1 MSRVLVVEDDQAI
14 RETVAFNLQRD
25 GHEVLVAADG
35 IEGLESARENAPDL
49 IVLDVMLPRMSG
61 LDVCRIVREEMP
73 IPILMLTAR
82 DAEADV
88 VQGLEL
94 GADEYVTKPFSM
106 RELRA
111 RVASLLRRD
120 RISRDAG
127 PSRADGSN
135 GSIVIAGSGNP
146 NEVLAVGVLELY
158 PARHELRKDGEEV
171 RLRPREFAL
180 LEFLMRNPGR
190 VFTRDAILEQVW
202 GLTYPGETRTVDV
215 HVRWLREKIEDDP
228 SNPQHL
234 QTVRSVGYK
243 FSP

>member
-1 MSRVLVVEDDQAI
+1 MARVLVVEDDPVI

-25 GHEVLVAADG
+25 GHEVTTAADG
-35 IEGLESARENAPDL
+35 IAGLESARSDHPDL

-61 LDVCRIVREEMP
+61 LDVCRVLRAETP
-73 IPILMLTAR
+73 VPILMLTAR

-88 VQGLEL
+88 VQGLDI

-120 RISRDAG
+120 EISRGAG
-127 PSRADGSN
+127 PRDALEGGDTAS
-135 GSIVIAGSGNP
+135 VFAGD
-146 NEVLAVGVLELY
+146 LELS
-158 PARHELRKDGEEV
+158 PMRHELRRGGTV
-171 RLRPREFAL
+171 IRLRPREFAL
-180 LEFLMRNPGR
+180 LEFLMRHPGQ
-190 VFTRDAILEQVW
+190 VFTRDAILAAVW
-202 GLTYPGETRTVDV
+202 DITYPGETRTVDV

-228 SNPQHL
+228 SDPKHI

-243 FSP
+243 FVP

>member
-1 MSRVLVVEDDQAI
+1 MATVLVVEDDATI
-14 RETVAFNLQRD
+14 RETIAYNLQRD
-25 GHEVLVAADG
+25 GHEILSAEDG
-35 IEGLESARENAPDL
+35 VTGLELARARRPDL
-49 IVLDVMLPRMSG
+49 VVLDVMLPRMSG
-61 LDVCRIVREEMP
+61 LDVCRILREETP

-88 VQGLEL
+88 VQGLDT

-111 RVASLLRRD
+111 RIASLLRRD
-120 RISRDAG
+120 RLSRDAG
-127 PSRADGSN
+127 PLSPGPAGRNGASADL
-135 GSIVIAGSGNP
+135 VAGDLLLS
-146 NEVLAVGVLELY
+146 
-158 PARHELRKDGEEV
+158 PARHELTRRGEPV

-180 LEFLMRNPGR
+180 LEFLMRNPGQ
-190 VFTRDAILEQVW
+190 VFTRDALLEQVW

-228 SNPQHL
+228 AQPQRI

-243 FSP
+243 FQP